1 MVSGGVFYGQCMQ
14 TMFEEAI
21 ATGCEVGITVDFD
34 SVFTYQHVQQLLS
47 VLITYENI
55 DALTTIQRGRG
66 RETPLMT
73 SGSKTELSSNGEPVQ
88 ISTGHFGLT
97 AIKFDRLK
105 DVPKPWFWSQPNEK
119 GEWGEGKIDDDIWF
133 WRQWE
138 KAGRTLYVDPFNT
151 IGHLE
156 EVISEFLE
164 VDGQYKPVHTYPKDW
179 QKRNVDVD

>member
-1 MVSGGVFYGQCMQ
+1 MQ
-14 TMFEEAI
+14 SMFEDSI
-21 ATGCEVGITVDFD
+21 ATGCEVGVTVDFD
-34 SVFTYQHVQQLLS
+34 SVFTYQHVQRLLS
-47 VLITYENI
+47 VLMTYDNI
-55 DALTTIQRGRG
+55 DAITTIQRGRG

-73 SGSKTELSSNGEPVQ
+73 SGNKTELSSSGEPIQ

-138 KAGRTLYVDPFNT
+138 KAGRTLYVDPFNC

-179 QKRNVDVD
+179 QKRNVNAD